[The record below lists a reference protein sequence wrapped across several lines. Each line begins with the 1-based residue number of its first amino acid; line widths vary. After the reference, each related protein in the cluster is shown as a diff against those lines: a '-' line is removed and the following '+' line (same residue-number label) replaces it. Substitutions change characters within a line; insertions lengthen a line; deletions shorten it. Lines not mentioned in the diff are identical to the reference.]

1 MANRSSRDLPSPSL
15 IRVGS
20 RSEVTAG
27 LGTPIVPG
35 QASRLPRRRRFTGDV
50 AFRIA
55 AAAATFAAL
64 AAIGLMAY
72 DSVITTIPVFERFGI
87 WGFVTGLRWA
97 PSFAIYGALPFIFG
111 TFLTSA
117 IALVIAVPVALG
129 IALLVTEFLPP
140 RIAGPIAVSVDLLAA
155 VPSVVWGLWGL
166 LVLVP
171 FLRPIEH
178 SIAAT
183 AGSVIPF
190 LGPPTPGPSYFAAGV
205 IVAFMIIPIIAAVTR
220 EVFAATPR
228 LQREAV
234 LALGGTRWDVIRQVV
249 IPIGRSG
256 LLAAVILG
264 LGRAIGETIAVTL
277 VIGNAPRIGGS
288 IFAPGFSLASVIA
301 NEFNEATETL
311 HPEALITLGVVL
323 LVIAIVING
332 AGLLI
337 RRRFQRVVGDAG

>member
-1 MANRSSRDLPSPSL
+1 M
-15 IRVGS
+15 
-20 RSEVTAG
+20 
-27 LGTPIVPG
+27 PG
-35 QASRLPRRRRFTGDV
+35 QAVRRLPRRRRVSGDV
-50 AFRIA
+50 AFRFA
-55 AAAATFAAL
+55 AAVATLAAL
-64 AAIGLMAY
+64 AAVGLMAY
-72 DSVITTIPVFERFGI
+72 ESLATTIPVVRQFGI
-87 WGFVTGLRWA
+87 WGFVSGLRWA
-97 PSFAIYGALPFIFG
+97 PSFVIYGAMPFIFG
-111 TFLTSA
+111 TLLTSL

-129 IALLVTEFLPP
+129 IALLVTEFLSP
-140 RIAGPIAVSVDLLAA
+140 RVAGPVGVIVDLLAA
-155 VPSVVWGLWGL
+155 IPSVVWGLWGL

-178 SIAAT
+178 GIAT
-183 AGSVIPF
+183 SVGRVVPF

-205 IVAFMIIPIIAAVTR
+205 IVAFMIIPIVAAVTR
-220 EVFAATPR
+220 EVFSATPR

-249 IPIGRSG
+249 LPIGRSG

-264 LGRAIGETIAVTL
+264 LGRAIGETIAVTM
-277 VIGNAPRIGGS
+277 VIGNAPRIGAS
-288 IFAPGFSLASVIA
+288 IFAPGFTLASVIA

-337 RRRFQRVVGDAG
+337 RRRFERGAGRAG